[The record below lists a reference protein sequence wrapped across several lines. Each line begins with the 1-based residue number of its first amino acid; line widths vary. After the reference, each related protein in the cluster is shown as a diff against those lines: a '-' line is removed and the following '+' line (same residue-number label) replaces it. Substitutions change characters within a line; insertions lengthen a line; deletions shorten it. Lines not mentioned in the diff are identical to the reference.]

1 MVEDRAYQGG
11 PEKILDSLLMS
22 PVGKR
27 NSDTPFLSTT
37 TIPAE
42 RTAAEIQELLGRGGA
57 RRVMSEY
64 EAGEVVA
71 ISFSVVV
78 RTLESANREVMFRL
92 PVRWENY
99 LTVMERAQRAKKRS
113 RIPVDPEQA
122 KRTAW
127 RVAKAWLEAQLALV
141 ASEMAAIQEVMLP
154 YLVQGPDGQTLYER
168 LESQGFKL
176 LEHK

>member
-1 MVEDRAYQGG
+1 MA
-11 PEKILDSLLMS
+11 
-22 PVGKR
+22 KR
-27 NSDTPFLSTT
+27 NPDTPFLSTT
-37 TIPAE
+37 TIPAGQ
-42 RTAAEIQELLGRGGA
+42 TAAEIQELLGRGGA

-71 ISFSVVV
+71 ISFSI
-78 RTLESANREVMFRL
+78 LIDGREILFRL

-99 LTVMERAQRAKKRS
+99 LKVLQRKTNRMKKGMAE
-113 RIPVDPEQA
+113 PEQA

>member
-1 MVEDRAYQGG
+1 
-11 PEKILDSLLMS
+11 MS
-22 PVGKR
+22 ARR
-27 NSDTPFLSTT
+27 NPDTPFLSTT
-37 TIPAE
+37 AIPAE
-42 RTAAEIQELLGRGGA
+42 KTAAEIQELLGRGGA

-64 EAGEVVA
+64 EEGEVVA

-78 RTLESANREVMFRL
+78 RTLESANREVLFRL

-99 LTVMERAQRAKKRS
+99 LIVMQRAQRAKKRS
-113 RIPVDPEQA
+113 RTPVDPEQA

-141 ASEMAAIQEVMLP
+141 TSEMASIQEVMLP
-154 YLVQGPDGQTLYER
+154 YLVQQPDGLTLYER

>member
-1 MVEDRAYQGG
+1 
-11 PEKILDSLLMS
+11 MS

-27 NSDTPFLSTT
+27 NPDTPFLSTT
-37 TIPAE
+37 TISAGQ
-42 RTAAEIQELLGRGGA
+42 TAAEIQELLGRGGA

-71 ISFSVVV
+71 ISFSIVI
-78 RTLESANREVMFRL
+78 EDREVLFRL

-99 LTVMERAQRAKKRS
+99 RAVMERAQQAKKRNRTS
-113 RIPVDPEQA
+113 VDSEQA
-122 KRTAW
+122 KRVAW

-141 ASEMAAIQEVMLP
+141 ASEMAVIQEVMLP
-154 YLVQGPDGQTLYER
+154 YLVHGADGQTLYER